1 LSRHE
6 HYKQLCVLASLG
18 ELPADEGRKLRR
30 HLADCEQCGQ
40 AYSDYLALRVGLIP
54 HSDDAGTIAALKES
68 TRAAVLHGIVDLEQR
83 GTASPRKPETGVARP
98 LWNQTLPLF
107 GSAVALAAVA
117 VCCFWL
123 GMRYQSL
130 RNVAS
135 AGRLQI
141 QIPAVP
147 APTPATQSESTET
160 SVRQEQFSKA
170 FHREHEHNVQ
180 LRAALEEKE
189 NHLLA
194 TEEQNATLQH
204 RIAVETKELSA
215 TESLL
220 WSKSGELKQ
229 LQETQSSDK
238 ITMIALQYQG
248 QELTDKL
255 NSQNANLQR
264 EHDLLAKGREIRDII
279 GARNLHIVDVYDTDA
294 KGRTKRPFA
303 RAFYT
308 EGRSLVFYAYDLP
321 LQRAD
326 GKPTYV
332 AWGQRNGNKSSIRN
346 LGILVNDDRGQKR
359 WLLDFNDP
367 NVLAEIDSV
376 FITLEPSGDAERPSG
391 KRMLTAYLKDEV
403 NHP

>member
-1 LSRHE
+1 MQRRTKMNAKWTLSRHE

-220 WSKSGELKQ
+220 WSKSTYTILMPKVAPRGHSLVLFTLREGPL
-229 LQETQSSDK
+229 SSTRT
-238 ITMIALQYQG
+238 IFLFNVRMESPPMWPGANGTGTSPRSGTWESWSTMIGDRNAGFWTSMIRTFWLR
-248 QELTDKL
+248 LTPCSSHL
-255 NSQNANLQR
+255 NPAAMR
-264 EHDLLAKGREIRDII
+264 
-279 GARNLHIVDVYDTDA
+279 
-294 KGRTKRPFA
+294 
-303 RAFYT
+303 
-308 EGRSLVFYAYDLP
+308 
-321 LQRAD
+321 
-326 GKPTYV
+326 
-332 AWGQRNGNKSSIRN
+332 
-346 LGILVNDDRGQKR
+346 RG
-359 WLLDFNDP
+359 P
-367 NVLAEIDSV
+367 AAS
-376 FITLEPSGDAERPSG
+376 AC
-391 KRMLTAYLKDEV
+391 
-403 NHP
+403 